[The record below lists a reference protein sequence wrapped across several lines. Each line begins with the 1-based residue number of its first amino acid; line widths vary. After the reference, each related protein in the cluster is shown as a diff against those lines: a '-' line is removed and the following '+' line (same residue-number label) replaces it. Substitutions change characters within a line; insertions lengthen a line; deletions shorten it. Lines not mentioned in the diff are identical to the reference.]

1 MNSLSVVM
9 GVHNGAKYLSEAIDS
24 ILSQSFRDFE
34 FIIIDDGSSDAT
46 VEILG
51 EFSRRDS
58 RLQCI
63 SLETNLGLSHALNL
77 GIQKASG
84 SLIARMDCDDVS
96 GPERFELQ
104 LAAMETTGADLLGT
118 FAYSLSASGAIK
130 ARKPLPVSEEA
141 IALRLPHRN
150 CIVHPSVMVKKT
162 VLEDVGGYNEEF
174 MNSQD
179 YDLWLRL
186 LPQARMTN
194 LDVPLIGYRR
204 HNDQISTR
212 KNKAVQTQ
220 YSVCAALN
228 HFRSGFD
235 MDRISPKEDVAVV
248 VNGFTE
254 VFQADLTPRV
264 RQCLNRH
271 VIRYARNCVRD
282 KDQKNALKDLFFAA
296 AMFREKS
303 KWLLYQLTG

>member
-1 MNSLSVVM
+1 M

-34 FIIIDDGSSDAT
+34 FIIIDDGSTDAT
-46 VEILG
+46 AEILG

-63 SLETNLGLSHALNL
+63 SLDKNLGLPHALNL

-84 SLIARMDCDDVS
+84 NIIARMDCDDVS

-104 LAAMETTGADLLGT
+104 LAAMETSGADLLGT
-118 FAYSLSASGAIK
+118 FAFSLSSNGATK
-130 ARKPLPVSEEA
+130 VREPLPVTEDG
-141 IALRLPHRN
+141 IALRLPHSN

-174 MNSQD
+174 LNSQD

-186 LPQARMTN
+186 LPQARMNN

-204 HNDQISTR
+204 HNGQISAR
-212 KNKAVQTQ
+212 KSRGKQTH
-220 YSVCAALN
+220 YSVCAALS
-228 HFRSGFD
+228 HFRVGFD

-264 RQCLNRH
+264 RQCLNGH
-271 VIRYARNCVRD
+271 VIRYARKCVRD
-282 KDQKNALKDLFFAA
+282 KDQRKALRDLLFTTAT
-296 AMFREKS
+296 FREKC
-303 KWLLYQLTG
+303 KWQLYQLTG